1 MKLRLGAVCLA
12 AVFVRLLLPVAVAVF
27 DYDLSVFQSPD
38 TSSYWVPAE
47 TLAADGAFA
56 SGDEPEIR
64 RTPGYPLFL
73 VVGFQL
79 GSPVWI
85 TILLQVALGVLSVFG
100 VHELT
105 RRTNILPEGLRDRA
119 AILSAVLYAFD
130 PLSIFYTS
138 QILTETLFTTIFIW
152 HLYALVRYVTTRQLR
167 FVAIAGALA
176 ACAVFVRPVAYYW
189 PFVPSGILLGYAIFG
204 SRVDSR
210 RVLAATLLLF
220 VALTPL
226 FGWQVRN
233 AQQTGYTGFS
243 AIREHNLYS
252 YAGAAVV
259 SREEGSGFLDT
270 RTRLLNR
277 LDEKVLEH
285 GWGQAE
291 RYEYMGNEGVQMIWT
306 NVATYVAIHLEGLI
320 RVVADPGGNEFFRFF
335 DYDALSSGLLVQA
348 VDEGVVST
356 FATVVRVAPAVVVV
370 SLVLATMLF
379 LQIVLAGIGLTVV
392 GQRREVATLL
402 VASVVYML
410 FVSGG
415 PTAHARFRH
424 PIMPVVVVF
433 AAFGAVKM
441 RGKIGGCFRNGV
453 TQATCND

>member
-1 MKLRLGAVCLA
+1 MKFRLGAVCLA
-12 AVFVRLLLPVAVAVF
+12 AVFVRLLLPVAAAAF

-38 TSSYWVPAE
+38 TSSYLVPAE
-47 TLAADGAFA
+47 TLVDDGVFA
-56 SGDEPEIR
+56 SGGEPEIR

-73 VVGFQL
+73 AIGFQL
-79 GSPVWI
+79 GFPLWT

-105 RRTNILPEGLRDRA
+105 RCTNILPEGLRDRA
-119 AILSAVLYAFD
+119 AILSALLYAFD

-138 QILTETLFTTIFIW
+138 QILTETLFATIFIW
-152 HLYALVRYVTTRQLR
+152 HLYALVRYVATRQLR
-167 FVAIAGALA
+167 FVAIAGTLA

-189 PFVPSGILLGYAIFG
+189 PFISSGILLGYAILS

-210 RVLAATLLLF
+210 RVFAAIVLLV

-226 FGWQVRN
+226 LGWQVRN

-252 YAGAAVV
+252 YAGASVV
-259 SREEGSGFLDT
+259 SREEGTRFLDT
-270 RTRLLNR
+270 RTRLLKR

-285 GWGQAE
+285 GWGRAE
-291 RYEYMGNEGVQMIWT
+291 RYEYMGNEGAQMIWA
-306 NVATYVAIHLEGLI
+306 NVATYVAIHLEGVI
-320 RVVADPGGNEFFRFF
+320 RVVADPGGNDFFRVF
-335 DYDALSSGLLVQA
+335 DYDALPSGLLVQA
-348 VDEGVVST
+348 VDEGVFST
-356 FATVVRVAPAVVVV
+356 FVTVVQVAPAVVVV
-370 SLVLATMLF
+370 NLVLATMLF

-392 GQRREVATLL
+392 GRRREVATLL
-402 VASVVYML
+402 VASVVYLL

-441 RGKIGGCFRNGV
+441 LGKSSGRLRNGV